1 MAHFDLD
8 LLLTGKY
15 HDWLV
20 SGLRVSLQLAGSTL
34 LLALPLAVLLALPL
48 GTVLGLARVSP
59 FRLLRWPVT
68 VLVYG
73 VRGLPLLMVIF
84 WAHFFLPALT
94 GQKTGQFSTML
105 TALVVFDAVYLAEIV
120 RAGIQGIPK
129 GQFESA
135 RSAWVTASRCGA

>member
-84 WAHFFLPALT
+84 
-94 GQKTGQFSTML
+94 
-105 TALVVFDAVYLAEIV
+105 
-120 RAGIQGIPK
+120 
-129 GQFESA
+129 
-135 RSAWVTASRCGA
+135 